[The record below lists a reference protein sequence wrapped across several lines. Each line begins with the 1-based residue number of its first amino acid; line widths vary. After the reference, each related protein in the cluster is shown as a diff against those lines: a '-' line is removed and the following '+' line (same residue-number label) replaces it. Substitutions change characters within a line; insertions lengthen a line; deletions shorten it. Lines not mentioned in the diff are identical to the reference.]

1 MSGPLCGAPGNALL
15 TKDVDMEVTQTKA
28 DGLSRTFAVKVPASE
43 LQAKLAQRI
52 EEIRPSMKLKGFRPG
67 KVPAAHVRKMYG
79 RDLMGE
85 VIDKLVNETNQKA
98 LEDSSLRPAGQLDI
112 KMDGDIEKVVKGEA
126 DLAYHVNVDVMPEFT
141 PVEAS
146 SLTVARP
153 VAEVTDAQIDES
165 LGRIASQNTKYE
177 PREDGAEAVDG
188 DAVVIDFVGKID
200 GEAFE
205 GGSAEQ
211 QSVVLGANRFIPG
224 FEEQLLG
231 VKAGDTKDLNVTFP
245 EDYQAANLA
254 GKAAVFE
261 TKVHEVRAPKT
272 PDLDE
277 EFAKGLGLESLEQL
291 RGLVRDQLAAEH
303 NNASRSKAKRNL
315 LDKLDEAHSFDLPP
329 GMVEQEFNQIWAQ
342 LQTEMDAGRVT
353 PEDKS
358 KPEDELKAEYRKIA
372 QRRVRLGLVLAEMGR
387 ISDVRITE
395 QEVNQALIREARQYP
410 GQEREVVQFFQKN
423 PNAMAQLRAPIY
435 EDKVV
440 DHILSVAKVEETTV
454 SREDLFKE
462 DDA

>member
-1 MSGPLCGAPGNALL
+1 
-15 TKDVDMEVTQTKA
+15 MEVTQTKA
-28 DGLSRTFAVKVPASE
+28 EGLNRTFAVKVTATE

-52 EEIRPSMKLKGFRPG
+52 EEIRPTMRLKGFRPG

-98 LEDSSLRPAGQLDI
+98 LQDSDLRPAGPLDV
-112 KMDGDIEKVVKGEA
+112 KMDGDIEKVVKGDA
-126 DLAYHVNVDVMPEFT
+126 DLSYQISVDIMPEFT
-141 PVEAS
+141 PVEAA
-146 SLTVARP
+146 SLTITRP
-153 VAEVTDAQIDES
+153 VAEVTDEQIDES
-165 LGRIASQNTKYE
+165 LKRIADQNIKYE
-177 PREDGAEAVDG
+177 PRAKTAKAKDG

-200 GEAFE
+200 GVPFE
-205 GGSAEQ
+205 GGAAEQ
-211 QSVVLGANRFIPG
+211 QSVVLGSNRFIPG
-224 FEEQLLG
+224 FEEQLVG
-231 VKAGDTKDLNVTFP
+231 VKTGEEKELNVSFP
-245 EDYQAANLA
+245 EDYQAENLA

-261 TKVHEVRAPKT
+261 VKVHEVRAPKT
-272 PDLDE
+272 PELDE

-291 RGLVRDQLAAEH
+291 RGLVKDQLTAEH
-303 NNASRSKAKRNL
+303 ANASRSKAKRDL
-315 LDKLDEAHSFDLPP
+315 LDKLDAAHDFDLPP
-329 GMVEQEFNQIWAQ
+329 GMVEQEFSQIWQQ
-342 LQTEMDAGRVT
+342 LQAEMDAGRVGD
-353 PEDKS
+353 EEKS

-372 QRRVRLGLVLAEMGR
+372 ERRVRLGLVLAEMGR
-387 ISDVRITE
+387 VSDVRITE
-395 QEVNQALIREARQYP
+395 QEVNQALVREARQYP

-440 DHILSVAKVEETTV
+440 DHILSVATVEEATV